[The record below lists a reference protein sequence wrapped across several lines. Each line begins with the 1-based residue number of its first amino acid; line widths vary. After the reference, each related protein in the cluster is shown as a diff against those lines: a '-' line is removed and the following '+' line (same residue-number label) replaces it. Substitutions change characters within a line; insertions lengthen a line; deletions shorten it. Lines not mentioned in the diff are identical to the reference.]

1 MACFGGGQSEIV
13 PIMEDEEADEPLPP
27 ATPGGSAESELGYT
41 ASEDASDAGTTAGG
55 APPPVFLP
63 PPAEVRVR
71 PPLQASAAA
80 TAARER
86 EREKQAQQQQRAGGS
101 KQQQAVGQPRFCM
114 PATLQDFWGELGAV
128 FDPRRRRCF

>member
-13 PIMEDEEADEPLPP
+13 PIMEDEEADEPLSP
-27 ATPGGSAESELGYT
+27 ATPGGSAESEVGYT

-71 PPLQASAAA
+71 PPLQSSAAA

-86 EREKQAQQQQRAGGS
+86 ERDKLALGAPGKGKDRALGH
-101 KQQQAVGQPRFCM
+101 RFCM
-114 PATLQDFWGELGAV
+114 PATLQDFWQELGSV